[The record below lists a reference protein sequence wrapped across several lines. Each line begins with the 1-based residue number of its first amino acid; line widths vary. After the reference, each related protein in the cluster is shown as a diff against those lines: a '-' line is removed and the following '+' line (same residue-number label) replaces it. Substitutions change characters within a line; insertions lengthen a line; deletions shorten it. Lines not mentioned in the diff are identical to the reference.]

1 MMARLGKQRLVDWT
15 GLVLE
20 TADGPGTRYVAQV
33 EGVGLSARRTLRLVA
48 GEPRLSAYLSA
59 PEGAWSSSETDLVVT
74 ASPSNFDQVEL
85 SVELKTSPALP
96 EQWRVR
102 ASFYVTREDIQR
114 FAREVQELEGLLLS

>member
-33 EGVGLSARRTLRLVA
+33 EGNGLSARRTLRLVA
-48 GEPRLSAYLSA
+48 GEPRLSAYLTA
-59 PEGAWSSSETDLVVT
+59 PDGTWSSSETDLVVT
-74 ASPSNFDQVEL
+74 ATPSSFDQVEL
-85 SVELKTSPALP
+85 SVELKTSAALP
-96 EQWRVR
+96 EQWKAQ
-102 ASFYVTREDIQR
+102 ASFYVTRGDILR